1 MGIFFRDSNPVKSSV
16 LIFGEKQMA
25 KYQVD
30 RDSSFMKE
38 NWGTTKLITD
48 YGALQKQKKNMP
60 PTNRLSKHCGGKDG
74 FDDYVEWWV

>member
-1 MGIFFRDSNPVKSSV
+1 
-16 LIFGEKQMA
+16 MA

-30 RDSSFMKE
+30 RDISYMKE

-48 YGALQKQKKNMP
+48 YNSLSKSEKNRKNDP
-60 PTNRLSKHCGGKDG
+60 PENRLGKHCGGKEG

>member
-1 MGIFFRDSNPVKSSV
+1 
-16 LIFGEKQMA
+16 MA

-30 RDSSFMKE
+30 RDTAFMKE

-48 YGALQKQKKNMP
+48 YGALTPTKNKKNNP
-60 PTNRLSKHCGGKDG
+60 PENRLEKHCGGKEG

>member
-1 MGIFFRDSNPVKSSV
+1 
-16 LIFGEKQMA
+16 MA

-48 YGALQKQKKNMP
+48 YGALT
-60 PTNRLSKHCGGKDG
+60 PTNKKRANDPPEDRMTRPCGGVGG
-74 FDDYVEWWV
+74 FDDYVEWWA